1 MASIPSMK
9 SLKKIFCD
17 EEAAFKFLQDKKII
31 KRKIDCPTCGRCFG
45 KQRFYY
51 RWRRHRRGNR
61 RSQDGWM
68 EVQQGTPGLK
78 FNLTQLL

>member
-9 SLKKIFCD
+9 SLKNIFCD
-17 EEAAFKFLQDKKII
+17 EEASFEFLQDEKLI
-31 KRKIDCPTCGRCFG
+31 KRKMDCPTCSGCFG
-45 KQRFYY
+45 KRKFCY
-51 RWRRHRRGNR
+51 RRRRHHSGNR

-78 FNLTQLL
+78 FNRK